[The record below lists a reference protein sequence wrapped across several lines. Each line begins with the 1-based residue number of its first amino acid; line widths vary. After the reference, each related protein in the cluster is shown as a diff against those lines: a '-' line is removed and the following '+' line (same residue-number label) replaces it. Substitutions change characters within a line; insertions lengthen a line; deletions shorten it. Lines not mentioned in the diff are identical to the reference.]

1 MAVTVQGGF
10 GFTVKLHIGTA
21 TPWTTIASVMDG
33 EFPEQEALVAE
44 STGHDATGGY
54 ATYVKTG
61 KRQLN
66 PFTLTLAWDQDDTG
80 HAELVTAFGA
90 ETPIAL
96 QVQDP
101 DGDELIAISA
111 HVTKLGRESKQDGVL
126 TCVVSFQPTGAPTIT

>member
-21 TPWTTIASVMDG
+21 TPWTTIASVLDG

-44 STGHDATGGY
+44 STGHDATSGY
-54 ATYVKTG
+54 ATWTKTG

-66 PFTLTLAWDQDDTG
+66 PFTLTLAWDTDDTSQ
-80 HAELVTAFGA
+80 AALVTAFDSDIS
-90 ETPIAL
+90 IAL

-111 HVTKLGRESKQDGVL
+111 LVTKIGRESKQDGIVQ
-126 TCVVSFQPTGAPTIT
+126 CVVTFQPTGAPTIT